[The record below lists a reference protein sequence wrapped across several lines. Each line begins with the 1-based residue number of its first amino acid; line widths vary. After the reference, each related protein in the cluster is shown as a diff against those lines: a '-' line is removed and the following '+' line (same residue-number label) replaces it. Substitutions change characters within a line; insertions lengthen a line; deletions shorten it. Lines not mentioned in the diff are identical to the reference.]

1 MDSAQW
7 SDGYLDAPMMPDSVN
22 VTRCAN
28 CHAIYWVE
36 DAPCVGDIPETRY
49 ENREVLVK
57 RKWWFGHRKDID
69 REVIVSP
76 LRQLPE
82 MVHLDTPGLL
92 EALGRLPLNPG
103 ENREEYIR
111 MRIRWAYNHRF
122 RSEPNALPTAEEEAE
137 NKMNL
142 EKLLSLVDPEGDQ
155 GKFKSAGLL
164 LELGRFGDAR
174 AIVSGI
180 AEERLFRFRDSYM
193 QAADQALSQVFLLRD
208 DRYSRR

>member
-7 SDGYLDAPMMPDSVN
+7 SDGYLDAPMMPDRVN

-36 DAPCVGDIPETRY
+36 DAHRVGNVPETRY

-57 RKWWFGHRKDID
+57 RKWWFGHRKENHS
-69 REVIVSP
+69 EVIISP
-76 LRQLPE
+76 LNDLPE
-82 MVHLDTPGLL
+82 IEHLDTLGML
-92 EALGRLPLNPG
+92 EALERLPLNPG
-103 ENREEYIR
+103 ENREEHLR

-122 RSEPNALPTAEEEAE
+122 RSDPNAAATAEEEAA
-137 NKMNL
+137 NKANL
-142 EKLLSLVDPEGDQ
+142 ERLLSLVDPNGDQ
-155 GKFKSAGLL
+155 EKFKSAGLL

-180 AEERLFRFRDSYM
+180 EDERLFRFRDSYI
-193 QAADQALSQVFLLRD
+193 QAAEQAKSKVFLLRD

>member
-7 SDGYLDAPMMPDSVN
+7 SDGYLDAPMMPNPVH

-28 CHAIYWVE
+28 CHMIYWVK
-36 DAPCVGDIPETRY
+36 DAHCVGDIPETRY
-49 ENREVLVK
+49 ENREALVK
-57 RKWWFGHRKDID
+57 RKWWFGHRKEIH

-76 LRQLPE
+76 LMELPE
-82 MVHLDTPGLL
+82 MEHLDLAGYL
-92 EALGRLPLNPG
+92 EALERLPLNPG
-103 ENREEYIR
+103 ADREDHIR
-111 MRIRWAYNHRF
+111 TEIRWAYNHRF
-122 RSEPNALPTAEEEAE
+122 RSDPNAAATAEEEAA
-137 NKMNL
+137 NKANL

-180 AEERLFRFRDSYM
+180 EDERLFRFRDSYI
-193 QAADQALSQVFLLRD
+193 QAAEQAKSQIFLLRD